1 MRAVVRAPARLHLG
15 FITPAAVEGRR
26 YGSVGVAI
34 EEPATVV
41 LAEGAEGLSVEGV
54 RAGEAERFALA
65 TLRWLGLPGAR
76 LVVERAPPP
85 HVGLGSTTQLAL
97 AVACAIAKAYG
108 LDVDPVEAAGVLG
121 RGSRSGAGVY
131 AFKCGGLVVD
141 GGRGAGTGVPPLVFR
156 CDLPQGWLFL
166 TAVPRGAGL
175 SGRREA
181 EAFEA
186 LSAKPQVA
194 YRAAYVALMRLIPA
208 ALEGDFEA
216 FSLAL
221 AEFQTLVGEAFSE
234 VQGGVFA
241 EHSLRAVEA
250 MRALGIKGVGQSSWG
265 PAVYGLVKAEEA
277 EERLEEARGALPDC
291 EVFLARPSSRG
302 ATYWLAGRG
311 SAEGGGGGL
320 D

>member
-1 MRAVVRAPARLHLG
+1 MGAIVRAPARLHLG
-15 FITPAAVEGRR
+15 FVTPVPVEGRC

-41 LAEGAEGLSVEGV
+41 LAEAAEGLSVEGV
-54 RAGEAERFALA
+54 RAEEVGRFALA
-65 TLRWLGLPGAR
+65 ALKWLGLPGAR
-76 LVVERAPPP
+76 LVVRRAPPP

-108 LDVDPVEAAGVLG
+108 VDVDPVEAAKVLG
-121 RGSRSGAGVY
+121 RGSRSGAGMY
-131 AFKCGGLVVD
+131 AFKHGGLVVD
-141 GGRGAGTGVPPLVFR
+141 GGRGRREGVPPLVFR
-156 CDLPQGWLFL
+156 CDLPEGWLFL

-194 YRAAYVALMRLIPA
+194 YRAAYVALMKLIPA

-221 AEFQTLVGEAFSE
+221 AEFQRLTGEAFSE
-234 VQGGVFA
+234 VQGDVFA
-241 EHSLRAVEA
+241 EHSARAVEA
-250 MRALGIKGVGQSSWG
+250 LKAIGIKGVGQSSWG
-265 PAVYGLVKAEEA
+265 PAVYGLVMAEEA
-277 EERLEEARGALPDC
+277 EERLEEARRALPGC
-291 EVFLARPSSRG
+291 EVFLARPSNHG
-302 ATYWLAGRG
+302 ASCISVAADDQG
-311 SAEGGGGGL
+311 
-320 D
+320 